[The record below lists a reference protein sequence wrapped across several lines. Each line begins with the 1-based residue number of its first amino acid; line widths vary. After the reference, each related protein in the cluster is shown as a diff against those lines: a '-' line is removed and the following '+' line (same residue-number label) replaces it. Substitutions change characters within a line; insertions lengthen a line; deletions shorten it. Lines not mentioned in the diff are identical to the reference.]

1 MLIHQEHNKE
11 KGSQKSTLVH
21 HLEFP
26 YNIQEHW
33 VLCPVLGTFSEEFGE
48 GNGTPLQYSCLE
60 NPVDGGAWWAAD
72 HGVSKSR
79 TRLSD
84 ITFTFPFHALEKEMA
99 THSSVLAWRIPGTQE
114 PGGLPSMRLH
124 RVGHHWSDLAAA
136 PAVRNYLASSETPQ
150 SIVPLLSKELSF
162 FFHIFP
168 FLSVIWLFNTDGST
182 AEWVAEWPELERR
195 ALDLTFWPLT
205 PWRAFVS
212 HFFCVGAG
220 QEIGSVK
227 MYSVLFGEPRKAREW
242 PPVLR
247 HLLPTSNKGTW
258 LCCHCIMERHS
269 HAVTDGS
276 NVLSEGL
283 GMEFR
288 DVGQSLLRG

>member
-26 YNIQEHW
+26 YTIQEHW
-33 VLCPVLGTFSEEFGE
+33 VLCPVLGTFSEE
-48 GNGTPLQYSCLE
+48 
-60 NPVDGGAWWAAD
+60 
-72 HGVSKSR
+72 
-79 TRLSD
+79 
-84 ITFTFPFHALEKEMA
+84 
-99 THSSVLAWRIPGTQE
+99 
-114 PGGLPSMRLH
+114 
-124 RVGHHWSDLAAA
+124 
-136 PAVRNYLASSETPQ
+136 
-150 SIVPLLSKELSF
+150 LLSIFWDTPIYCSTALKRILF

-168 FLSVIWLFNTDGST
+168 FLSIIWLSNTDGST
-182 AEWVAEWPELERR
+182 AEWVAEWPESRRR

-220 QEIGSVK
+220 QEIGPVK
-227 MYSVLFGEPRKAREW
+227 MYSVVFGEPGKAREW
-242 PPVLR
+242 PPVLW

-258 LCCHCIMERHS
+258 LCCHCIMEPHS

-276 NVLSEGL
+276 NVLSAGL